1 MTRETIIPSI
11 PEVRDDNVR
20 EVLTAIKAT
29 LEVREGRI
37 GDPLD
42 EGVTMRDLL
51 ALNVASTDQ
60 SNLATNNAG
69 NKLPVSTVF
78 LPSPDNYDPATDFTI
93 PPAPTGLIATG
104 GFTNVVLD
112 WNGAPYRNHSYT
124 EIWRNTVDNL
134 GTATRI
140 GITPADV
147 YADAAEPSTKYFYWI
162 RYVSKANIYGPY
174 NSTSGTPATTAIN
187 ISSAIANLTDQ
198 IASSQQFVDLGTRIV
213 SAETGISSLQVMTSS
228 QATSIQ
234 TLTSTVNGNS
244 TSIQTLQTTANGLS
258 GQYTV
263 KIDNNGYVTGY
274 GLASTATNGT
284 PTSTFAVRADSFYVA
299 NPAGPGVA
307 PAMPFIVRT
316 TSTTINGVSVP
327 AGVYITDAFIQ
338 NGSIAEAKIG
348 GAAIT
353 SAKIQDAA
361 IVSAKIADA
370 AITSAKITD
379 AAITT
384 AKINDAAITAAK
396 IADATIT
403 SAKIQ
408 NAAISLAK
416 IDTATITNLS
426 SIKADLGTIT
436 AGLMQSADGKFVID
450 LNNKFIRIEV

>member
-1 MTRETIIPSI
+1 MTRETIVPSI
-11 PEVRDDNVR
+11 PDIRDDNLK

-29 LEVREGRI
+29 LEVREGYI

-42 EGVTMRDLL
+42 QAATMRDLV

-60 SNLATNNAG
+60 TNLATNNAG
-69 NKLPVSTVF
+69 VTLPISVVF
-78 LPSPDNYDPATDFTI
+78 PALPDNYDPATDFTI
-93 PPAPTGLIATG
+93 PPAPTNLVATG
-104 GFTNVVLD
+104 GFTNVLLD
-112 WNGAPYRNHSYT
+112 WNAAPYRNHSYT

-134 GTATRI
+134 GTAIRI

-147 YADAAEPSTKYFYWI
+147 YSDAAEPYTTYYYWI
-162 RYVSKANIYGPY
+162 RFVSKANVYGPY
-174 NSTSGTPATTAIN
+174 NATSGTPATTALN
-187 ISSAIANLTDQ
+187 VDAAIADLSND
-198 IASSQQFVDLGTRIV
+198 ISNSQLFLDLGARV
-213 SAETGISSLQVMTSS
+213 GSSEVTIN
-228 QATSIQ
+228 A
-234 TLTSTVNGNS
+234 VNN
-244 TSIQTLQTTANGLS
+244 
-258 GQYTV
+258 QYTV

-284 PTSTFAVRADSFYVA
+284 PTSTFAVRADSFFIA

-316 TSTTINGVSVP
+316 TQTTLNGQTVP
-327 AGVYITDAFIQ
+327 VGVYITDAFIQ
-338 NGSIAEAKIG
+338 NGSVVTAKIG
-348 GAAIT
+348 DAVIT

-361 IVSAKIADA
+361 IVEAKIADA

-408 NAAISLAK
+408 DSTITTAK
-416 IDTATITNLS
+416 IASTISSTNYVAGSAGWSIAKSGTAEFNSATFR
-426 SIKADLGTIT
+426 GTIDVRSATSGARMEIRNNYLKVFDANGTLRVHLGDLT
-436 AGLMQSADGKFVID
+436 A
-450 LNNKFIRIEV
+450 